1 MKTRRLPTQPIATL
15 VVSALVAACGGRA
28 ERPPVVTTTE
38 PPPATTTVPQPMP
51 APQEDVS
58 EDANGDLIAM
68 ESSDPLGIR
77 ALDIETINERQPLE
91 DVHFDFDSAVLSPE
105 ARATL
110 DSHAE
115 LLETYSSMEIL
126 IEGHCD
132 ERGTVEYNLALGER
146 RADAIRNYLT
156 NLGISPDRMKTISY
170 GKEFPLDPRH
180 NEEAWR
186 KNRRG
191 HFEITSK

>member
-1 MKTRRLPTQPIATL
+1 M
-15 VVSALVAACGGRA
+15 
-28 ERPPVVTTTE
+28 VTTTE